1 MPRVSMG
8 QAHRA
13 LAATVKCVARSRA
26 RMVLARRGK
35 PVAALI
41 PVEDL
46 RLYEKLLLDYEDR
59 LDVAAARKALK
70 EPGEVS
76 LKELRARLGL

>member
-1 MPRVSMG
+1 MRTLSMM
-8 QAHRA
+8 QARRA
-13 LAATVKCVARSRA
+13 LAATVSRVARGKRI
-26 RMVLARRGK
+26 VLERRGK

-46 RLYEKLLLDYEDR
+46 RLYEKLLADYEDR
-59 LDVAAARKALK
+59 LDLAAARKALK

-76 LKELRARLGL
+76 LKELKARLGL